1 MTCDSALSPKF
12 EMPIMNEIPAYR
24 WRKATD
30 INREYALFELL
41 ENGSPVLDV
50 GFSDEGLF
58 EVCFNPS
65 IAGKVMEGDKFMKL
79 LAEGRALAVQ
89 DR

>member
-1 MTCDSALSPKF
+1 M
-12 EMPIMNEIPAYR
+12 EMKSMSGSQAYR
-24 WRKATD
+24 WRKVTD

-41 ENGSPVLDV
+41 EDDSPVLDV

-58 EVCFNPS
+58 EVSFNP
-65 IAGKVMEGDKFMKL
+65 IIGGKLLDGDQFMKL

>member
-1 MTCDSALSPKF
+1 MTGF
-12 EMPIMNEIPAYR
+12 GTYR

-30 INREYALFELL
+30 IDREYALFELL
-41 ENGSPVLDV
+41 EDDSPVLDI

-58 EVCFNPS
+58 EVSFNPN
-65 IAGKVMEGDKFMKL
+65 IGGKVMEWDQLMKL
-79 LAEGRALAVQ
+79 LAEGRALAEQ